1 MYLDEAAEAPA
12 HNAGTDLQPLQR
24 IQINTPPPSVV
35 PKANPV
41 SVNPPLRSPRWTGQP
56 ARTCTRCSGWR
67 WRGTQRSR
75 SCPPPVWH
83 QLYEW
88 SFEKQP
94 QFELHLRN
102 TAKGTEV
109 TVTHGSEQHGPLSA
123 FLGSPLLKSSWLLG
137 CTPGAE
143 LMLKDCRLF

>member
-1 MYLDEAAEAPA
+1 MYLDEVAEAA
-12 HNAGTDLQPLQR
+12 AYNAGTDLQPLQR
-24 IQINTPPPSVV
+24 SQMDPCGPWVV
-35 PKANPV
+35 PQASPV
-41 SVNPPLRSPRWTGQP
+41 SVTPPWSSPGEQGLIP

-67 WRGTQRSR
+67 WRGTRRSR
-75 SCPPPVWH
+75 SCPPPAWH

-109 TVTHGSEQHGPLSA
+109 TVTHSSEQHGHPR
-123 FLGSPLLKSSWLLG
+123 GPHLLRSSWVPG
-137 CTPGAE
+137 CTPGTE
-143 LMLKDCRLF
+143 LMLKDCSLF